1 MMGWLVDGTRPT
13 LEQVAA
19 LYLYTMSHSFY
30 RQLNAAMRD
39 PERSNAHAFFGYLRL
54 LFAGLDVLGKASQAR
69 NVQKPCELWRGVHL
83 DLQQDHPPGSE
94 VTWWGASSCT
104 PKISVAQGFL
114 GSSGPRTLF
123 TVKHLSAVPIKQY
136 SAFRGE
142 EEWLLAPG
150 TRLRVEKVEQKGGGL
165 SQITLVELPPPRDIR

>member
-1 MMGWLVDGTRPT
+1 MMGWLVGRMTPT

-39 PERSNAHAFFGYLRL
+39 PERSNAHVFFSYLRL
-54 LFAGLDVLGKASQAR
+54 LFAGLDVLGKASRAR
-69 NVQKPCELWRGVHL
+69 NVRKPHELWRGVHL

-104 PKISVAQGFL
+104 PKLSVAQGFL
-114 GSSGPRTLF
+114 GSSGARTLF
-123 TVKHLSAVPIKQY
+123 TVKHLSAVPIKQF

-165 SQITLVELPPPRDIR
+165 SAITLSELPPPRDVR